1 MNLILL
7 GPPGAGKG
15 TQAQR
20 IVERYHIPQISTGD
34 ILRKAVKEGTPL
46 GEKVK
51 GFMDQGQ
58 LVPDRVVIEI
68 IEERLKAS
76 DCLEGF
82 ILDGFPRT
90 LGQAEALQELLARI
104 GKSIEHVI
112 NIEVESE
119 ELVRRLT
126 GRRTC
131 RSCGAMFH
139 VLFRAPQREGVCDR
153 CGGALYQREDDRDE
167 TIRTRLKEYERLT
180 APLID
185 YYRNKKSLR
194 PIPGEGEETKIFGQI
209 TQYLDPK
216 KVWGRTRDM
225 PKEEAIVVEG
235 KVLETLPN
243 AMFRVELENG
253 HKVLAHISGKMR
265 MHFIKILPGDK
276 VTVELS
282 PYDLTRGRIIFREK

>member
-20 IVERYHIPQISTGD
+20 MVERYRVPQISTGD
-34 ILRKAVKEGTPL
+34 ILRKAVKDGTSL
-46 GEKVK
+46 GQKVK

-58 LVPDRVVIEI
+58 LVPDGVVIEI
-68 IEERLKAS
+68 IEERLRAA
-76 DCLEGF
+76 DCREGF

-90 LGQAEALQELLARI
+90 LAQAEALGQLLPKI

-112 NIEVESE
+112 NIEVEPE

-139 VLFRAPQREGVCDR
+139 IFFRAPQREGVCDR
-153 CGGALYQREDDRDE
+153 CGGALYQREDDCEE

-180 APLID
+180 APLIE
-185 YYRNKKSLR
+185 YYRKKKSLR
-194 PIPGEGEETKIFGQI
+194 PIPGTGEEKEIFGRI
-209 TQYLDPK
+209 TQVLDPK
-216 KVWGRTRDM
+216 K
-225 PKEEAIVVEG
+225 A
-235 KVLETLPN
+235 
-243 AMFRVELENG
+243 
-253 HKVLAHISGKMR
+253 
-265 MHFIKILPGDK
+265 
-276 VTVELS
+276 
-282 PYDLTRGRIIFREK
+282 

>member
-58 LVPDRVVIEI
+58 LVPDGVVIEI
-68 IEERLKAS
+68 IEERFKAS
-76 DCLEGF
+76 DCRDGF

-112 NIEVESE
+112 NIEVEPE

-194 PIPGEGEETKIFGQI
+194 PIPGEGEETQIFGRI
-209 TQYLDPK
+209 TQHLDQK
-216 KVWGRTRDM
+216 KV
-225 PKEEAIVVEG
+225 
-235 KVLETLPN
+235 
-243 AMFRVELENG
+243 
-253 HKVLAHISGKMR
+253 
-265 MHFIKILPGDK
+265 
-276 VTVELS
+276 
-282 PYDLTRGRIIFREK
+282 